1 MRVKL
6 NKLKQ
11 LPGQLLTIA
20 FMSACVYYAVYKHMQ
35 NNNVSEARS

>member
-11 LPGQLLTIA
+11 IPGHVITIA
-20 FMSACVYYAVYKHMQ
+20 LMSACVYYAVYKHMQ
-35 NNNVSEARS
+35 NNNVSEPYS